1 MFLVDRVHEVTNNEV
16 LAIFQTDGHCGG
28 SMQETAKELNEH
40 DCSCGD
46 G

>member
-1 MFLVDRVHEVTNNEV
+1 MFLVDRVHEVTNNKV
-16 LAIFQTDGHCGG
+16 LTIFQIDRHCGG

-40 DCSCGD
+40 NCSYGD